1 VKIVNLYELRKH
13 FGKTQEQV
21 AEALG
26 VSRPTYSKYE
36 SGQHEPSYDMLKRLA
51 GLFGC
56 SIDYLL
62 GFDSYGIVAFLNNIR
77 HYRDMSKESVETI
90 SRCIGV
96 TVERYNDIEAG
107 KVEPTIT
114 ELVRLALFFYTTV
127 NDLIGIDDWHI
138 SINGKETPLGEPLEA
153 REVFMIKLFRRATDK
168 QKDAFINMLEVTVGK
183 SESESPDPPIG
194 HAPASAG

>member
-1 VKIVNLYELRKH
+1 MKIVNLYELRKN

-36 SGQHEPSYDMLKRLA
+36 SGQHEPSYDMLKKLA

-77 HYRDMSKESVETI
+77 RFRDMSKDSVETI
-90 SRCIGV
+90 SKCIGI
-96 TVERYNDIEAG
+96 TVERYNDIESG

-114 ELVRLALFFYTTV
+114 EVVRIALFFYTTV

-138 SINGKETPLGEPLEA
+138 SINGKELPLGEPLEA
-153 REVFMIKLFRRATDK
+153 REVFMIKLFRRATDE
-168 QKDAFINMLEVTVGK
+168 QKDAFLNMLEVTVGK
-183 SESESPDPPIG
+183 NKSESTEPPIG
-194 HAPASAG
+194 LTPASVG